1 MAKKNKCN
9 RSIPNAHL
17 VKDEKLPK
25 NIENP
30 DSYYRRNPTWNFSR
44 CDTNHERWS
53 LAQCDDI
60 FKSIILKLIDFER
73 RTWADIENDKKR
85 NHWIGASDLSHEA
98 QKRLKEKYPE
108 FDKVFSLHL
117 TGTLRLIG
125 YILGGTYF
133 IFWYD
138 AKHEVCPSPK
148 KHT

>member
-1 MAKKNKCN
+1 MAKKNKYN
-9 RSIPNAHL
+9 KSIPFAH
-17 VKDEKLPK
+17 VVRDEKLPK
-25 NIENP
+25 SIENP
-30 DSYYRRNPTWNFSR
+30 DSYFKLKPTWSFSR
-44 CDTNHERWS
+44 CDQNHEKWS

-60 FKSIILKLIDFER
+60 FSSIILKLVDFER
-73 RTWADIENDKKR
+73 RTWADIENDKTH
-85 NHWIGASDLSHEA
+85 NHWIDASNLSREA
-98 QKRLKEKYPE
+98 QKRLKEVYPE

-138 AKHEVCPSPK
+138 AEHEVCPSTK